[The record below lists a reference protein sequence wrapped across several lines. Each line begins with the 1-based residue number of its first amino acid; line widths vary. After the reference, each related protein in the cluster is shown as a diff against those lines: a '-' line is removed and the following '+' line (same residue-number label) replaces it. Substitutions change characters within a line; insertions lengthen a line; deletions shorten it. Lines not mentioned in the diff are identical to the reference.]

1 MTVICAELEATLM
14 LSDGQLTVTNFYDYI
29 LNADYTPINK
39 LPIISTGQVQRKMAS
54 VFLVGVS
61 L

>member
-1 MTVICAELEATLM
+1 M